1 MRDTDY
7 KQLFRRLHLEAYDLL
22 YDCKRQTPSMEAA
35 LHIFREKFEKKAGL
49 ILISERVPEDLH
61 QKMINFYQQHNWWV
75 MGFKTAYKTFLS

>member
-1 MRDTDY
+1 
-7 KQLFRRLHLEAYDLL
+7 
-22 YDCKRQTPSMEAA
+22 MEAA

>member
-1 MRDTDY
+1 M
-7 KQLFRRLHLEAYDLL
+7 A
-22 YDCKRQTPSMEAA
+22 AA

-61 QKMINFYQQHNWWV
+61 QKMINFYQEHNWWV